1 MTSVTERAP
10 RRDATLNRAALVE
23 AAQTLLARDPH
34 ASLDAI
40 ARAAGL
46 TRRAVYG
53 HFTDR
58 DALVRELVTTGAERF
73 NAIAEQVDVDGDDV
87 PLALARLTARLWSE
101 ASHVQVAAALALDD
115 AHVEHTAAVLAPLR
129 RRLVHLVRLG
139 QDAGTL
145 RTDISA
151 PTLARLVEEVA
162 RMVVSRLDAS
172 SGEASSLTVRTVL
185 GTVGLSWREADALIA
200 AHPALLTEGA

>member
-1 MTSVTERAP
+1 MTTVTERAT

-58 DALVRELVTTGAERF
+58 DALVRELVSTGADRF
-73 NAIAEQVDVDGDDV
+73 NAIAEQVDVGDDV
-87 PLALARLTARLWSE
+87 PLALAQLTARLWSE

-115 AHVEHTAAVLAPLR
+115 AHVEHTAAALAPLR
-129 RRLVHLVRLG
+129 RRLVHLVREG

-151 PTLARLVEEVA
+151 PTLARLVEEIA
-162 RMVVSRLDAS
+162 RMVVARLDAS
-172 SGEASSLTVRTVL
+172 SGEASSLAVRTVL
-185 GTVGLSWREADALIA
+185 GTVGLSWREADALMS
-200 AHPALLTEGA
+200 AHPSLLTEGV

>member
-1 MTSVTERAP
+1 MTPVTERAP

-23 AAQTLLARDPH
+23 AAQTLLARDPS
-34 ASLDAI
+34 ASIDAI

-46 TRRAVYG
+46 SRRAVYG

-58 DALVRELVTTGAERF
+58 DELVRELVSTGAERF
-73 NAIAEQVDVDGDDV
+73 NAIAATVDADGDV

-101 ASHVQVAAALALDD
+101 AAHVQVAAALALDD

-129 RRLVHLVRLG
+129 RRLVDLLRAG
-139 QDAGTL
+139 QDAGSL
-145 RTDISA
+145 RTDIAA
-151 PTLARLVEEVA
+151 PTLARLVEEIA
-162 RMVVSRLDAS
+162 RMVVARLDAAS
-172 SGEASSLTVRTVL
+172 DEAASLAVRTVL

-200 AHPALLTEGA
+200 AHPLLLTEED